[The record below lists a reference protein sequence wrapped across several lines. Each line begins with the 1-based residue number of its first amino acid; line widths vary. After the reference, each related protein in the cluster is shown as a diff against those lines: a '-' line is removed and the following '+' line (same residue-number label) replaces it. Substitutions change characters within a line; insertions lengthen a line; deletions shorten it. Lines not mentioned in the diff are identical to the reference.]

1 MIDRKR
7 QTTAWLVHLYTA
19 SGGVI
24 GMLAL
29 FAAASGEIRTA
40 FLLLFITV
48 LIDSTDGLLARRVRV
63 SEVLP
68 QFSGAMVDNVVDF
81 LTYIWIPVFIM
92 GTTGLLPHMLLI
104 AIPILA
110 GLYAYGQVDMKT
122 PDNFFLGFP
131 SYWNIVALY
140 FYLLRPEPFWAVAML
155 LIPGI
160 LTFIPTRYLYP
171 SKNRVL
177 AAPTWAGGVVWAV
190 TLLYLML
197 QPEPNPTLALISMA
211 YPLYYLFA
219 SFYIDWRIRSG
230 KLELSS

>member
-1 MIDRKR
+1 MYPMK
-7 QTTAWLVHLYTA
+7 TTAWLVHLYTA
-19 SGGVI
+19 SGGII

-92 GTTGLLPHMLLI
+92 WTTGLLPHVIWI

-131 SYWNIVALY
+131 SYWNVVALY

-155 LIPGI
+155 LIPGV

-177 AAPTWAGGVVWAV
+177 AAPTWVGGVIWAF
-190 TLLYLML
+190 TLLYLL
-197 QPEPNPTLALISMA
+197 VQEQPNVTLALVSLA
-211 YPLYYLFA
+211 YPIYYVFA

-230 KLELSS
+230 KLELTSTR

>member
-1 MIDRKR
+1 MNQK
-7 QTTAWLVHLYTA
+7 TAAWLVHLYTA

-29 FAAASGEIRTA
+29 FAAASGEIQTA

-63 SEVLP
+63 SEILP
-68 QFSGAMVDNVVDF
+68 SFSGAMVDNVVDF

-92 GTTGLLPHMLLI
+92 GITGMLPHILWI

-140 FYLLRPEPFWAVAML
+140 FYLLRPEPFWAVLML
-155 LIPGI
+155 VIPGV

-177 AAPTWAGGVVWAV
+177 AVPTWIGGVVWAI

-197 QPEPNPTLALISMA
+197 QPDPNRTLVLVSIL
-211 YPLYYLFA
+211 YPVYYVFA

-230 KLELSS
+230 KLELSR

>member
-1 MIDRKR
+1 MNQK
-7 QTTAWLVHLYTA
+7 TAAWLVHIYTA

-29 FAAASGEIRTA
+29 FAAASGELRSA
-40 FLLLFITV
+40 FLLLFVTV
-48 LIDSTDGLLARRVRV
+48 LIDSTDGMLARRVRV
-63 SEVLP
+63 SEILP
-68 QFSGAMVDNVVDF
+68 GFSGAMVDNVVDF

-92 GTTGLLPHMLLI
+92 GTTGMLPHLLWI
-104 AIPILA
+104 AIPIFA

-131 SYWNIVALY
+131 SYWNVVALY
-140 FYLLRPEPFWAVAML
+140 FYLLRPEPVWAVIML
-155 LIPGI
+155 VIPGV

-177 AAPTWAGGVVWAV
+177 AAPTWIGGVVWAL
-190 TLLYLML
+190 TLLYLLL

-211 YPLYYLFA
+211 YPVYYVFA

-230 KLELSS
+230 KLELTS